1 MSQLSIKYFSR
12 CLIRNISFNMI
23 LPNDYID
30 KETEYTKRNRK
41 TLMLLHGYT
50 GDAGNWVPEELA
62 NKYNFAIVIPNGEN
76 GFWLDG
82 ISTGHKFQSLIG
94 IEIIEYLRKNFNLAK
109 TPEDTYIM
117 GLSMGG
123 FGAIHTALAYP
134 KTFGT
139 AIGLSFA
146 NIINKIANMQPDDSN
161 NSANNIAN
169 YEYYR
174 ECFGDLNKVKE
185 SENNPE
191 VLIKKLLATNEKL
204 PEFYLACG
212 TEDFLLADDR
222 DFHQFLVD
230 NKVKHVYWE
239 DSGGHDVAFW
249 DKCVKKFIPEIFK

>member
-12 CLIRNISFNMI
+12 CLVRNTVFNVI
-23 LPNDYID
+23 LPNDYVD
-30 KETEYTKRNRK
+30 KETEYVKRNRK

-94 IEIIEYLRKNFNLAK
+94 VEIIEYLRKNFNLAK
-109 TPEDTYIM
+109 TPEDTYVM
-117 GLSMGG
+117 GMSMGG

-134 KTFGT
+134 DVFGT
-139 AIGLSFA
+139 AVGLSFA
-146 NIINKIANMQPDDSN
+146 NIINKIANMKPEDSTDF
-161 NSANNIAN
+161 AN

-174 ECFGDLNKVKE
+174 ECFGDLDKVKE
-185 SENNPE
+185 SEKNPE
-191 VLIKKLLATNEKL
+191 VLIKKLIASGKKL

-212 TEDFLLADDR
+212 TSDFLLESDR
-222 DFHQFLVD
+222 EFHKFLTD
-230 NKVKHVYWE
+230 NGVKHVYWE
-239 DSGGHDVAFW
+239 DSGGHDPFFW
-249 DKCVKKFIPEIFK
+249 DKCVRKFIPEIFG